1 MQELD
6 DITLKKAVHGDKHA
20 FKALY
25 NLYAPFLWR
34 VIYRMAPGDQSAASE
49 LLQDTFVNIHRA
61 LHHFRGDAT
70 LSTWLYR
77 ITYTTVLKRRRL
89 QIMEK
94 RNVPCTNQMAGT
106 ESADHFDN
114 RQLTDQ
120 ILGSLATEERFLLV
134 AREIDDLS
142 FEEIAAITG
151 KNSGALRTQLHR
163 LKERIRQTFA
173 KENLSIESEVLH
185 EA

>member
-6 DITLKKAVHGDKHA
+6 EITLRKAIHHDHNA

-34 VIYRMAPGDQSAASE
+34 VIYRMAPGDQLVARE
-49 LLQDTFVNIHRA
+49 LLQDTFVNIHHA
-61 LHHFRGDAT
+61 LHHFRGDAA

-77 ITYTTVLKRRRL
+77 IAYTTVLKRRRH
-89 QIMEK
+89 QTIEK
-94 RNVPCTNQMAGT
+94 RNVPCTDQVAGT
-106 ESADHFDN
+106 ESADQFDN

-120 ILGSLATEERFLLV
+120 ILSALAAEDRFLLV
-134 AREIDDLS
+134 AREVDDLS

-163 LKERIRQTFA
+163 LKERIRQTFV
-173 KENLSIESEVLH
+173 KEDMPLECETPY